1 MSAADGSSNG
11 GAPVRRLARSRQAGP
26 ERTSAAL
33 APSDRRQ
40 QAMIE
45 GLTVAVG
52 RLRRGAEALKEENQ
66 QLRAELAEVRP
77 LALGR
82 HSGDR
87 PDSELGQLA
96 EVALPTGSG
105 APGAARMV
113 AAHCLTGLVAP
124 RALHDVRLLVS
135 ELVTNSVDHGEL
147 DENDSVLLRV
157 YLATDTVRLEIEN
170 AGTSGVVAGHRSKR
184 STDSGGF
191 GLELLDLLAPRWGVN
206 RSHDTIVWCELRR
219 A

>member
-1 MSAADGSSNG
+1 MSSADGSSNG
-11 GAPVRRLARSRQAGP
+11 GVPARRLARSRTVRSDATSVAP
-26 ERTSAAL
+26 E
-33 APSDRRQ
+33 PYDRRQ

-77 LALGR
+77 LASGR
-82 HSGDR
+82 RSGDR
-87 PDSELGQLA
+87 LNSELGRLA
-96 EVALPTGSG
+96 EVVLPTGSG

-113 AAHCLTGLVAP
+113 AAHCLGGLVVP
-124 RALHDVRLLVS
+124 RVLHDAQLLIS

-170 AGTSGVVAGHRSKR
+170 AGTAGVVAGHRSKR
-184 STDSGGF
+184 PTDSGGF
-191 GLELLDLLAPRWGVN
+191 GLELLDLLAARWGVN
-206 RSHDTIVWCELRR
+206 RSHDTIVWFELRR